1 MFIHLHVHSPYSFL
15 DGASSITG
23 IVERAAGLDMPA
35 IAVTDHNKLS
45 FAVRFIKT
53 AKEAGIKPIIGCEVT
68 MKENFHLTLLC
79 KNSTGYRNL
88 CTVLTRAH
96 LENMRGSPM
105 VDLDTL
111 AFHKEGLFVLSGCR
125 RGLIPSLIL
134 QKRFNEARKAAESY
148 KNIFGQDSFVI
159 ELSESLL
166 PGSMSLNKALSEL
179 AVALNL
185 RIVVTN
191 NVHYATKEEFQIHD
205 ILTCIRTLTKL
216 EDVHPERR
224 LNSENYLKSGSEMK
238 EEYKDYPEGL
248 HMTQAIAEQCE
259 CPLDLGAPNFP
270 AFVYPNDFKSS
281 NHFLRH
287 LVYQGGVRR
296 YGKITQEVKM
306 RLEHELN
313 IIGQLGYED
322 YFLVVWDLVKFAAR
336 QNIRHAGRGSA
347 ADSAV
352 AYCLGITDVDPI
364 AQSLLFERFMSL
376 ERGEK
381 PDIDVDFDAR
391 RRDEVTAYV
400 YRKYGDAHVASV
412 ATYNTFQGRSST
424 RDVGKAMGYSQDE
437 IDMIAK
443 RLPHIPGYLL
453 EDAFES
459 LPELRSLEIPEKRL
473 KTLIEITGKL
483 SGFPRFLGT
492 HLGGVVISKNPVTWL
507 SPLERSAKGVKILQ
521 FDKDDVED
529 LGLVKIDLL
538 SLRTLGAVEDSL
550 RFIEINWAAGP
561 AGNQSNGLESNPKH
575 CLKGSLE
582 CDGGLQGA
590 KLDYDC
596 IPLDDKATFN
606 RLQSADTIG
615 IFQLESPA
623 QRGLQARLGADNI
636 EDIVASVALI
646 RPGPIK
652 GDMVE
657 PFIRRRRGEED
668 ISYLDPRL
676 EPILKNTYG
685 VILFQEQV
693 IEIASVI
700 AGFTPGE
707 ADNLRRVMT
716 HGRSFDEME
725 KIGELFIEKAVKSG
739 VAEQTAN
746 EIFKC
751 IKGYASYGFC
761 EAHARAFATT
771 AYKTAYLIEHYPA
784 EFYGSI
790 LNNQPMGFYPVST
803 ICVEAKNH
811 GVEVHGP
818 SINYSGKDV
827 AVKGSSIRLPFK
839 MISGM
844 KQNAIVSI
852 IREREKGEFRSFY
865 DFTRRVKVD
874 SGVLRNLILC
884 GSFDEFGVSRK
895 SLLWQSKNAYV
906 ADDNPQAETLVE
918 LNGHSCRYL
927 PDRPSCTNAPDG
939 DFRTSAPGEEYCGN
953 VPGKDS
959 CVGVPGA
966 FTASG
971 ASGTFAARGIQ
982 DTQDVP
988 GSPCVSGVHSVIG
1001 APGAMEFSLGE
1012 KVAFEYQIL
1021 GAGISAHPMEI
1032 WRSRLKCQDFVS
1044 SRELSGIKPGDF
1056 VKTGGIPVRPHRPPT
1071 KSGRTVVFLS
1081 LEDEYGLIDVT
1092 CFENVYA
1099 RYGKFLFPGKLMPL
1113 GIWGQVQKRGKVFS
1127 IMAKTVF
1134 PLSYVL

>member
-15 DGASSITG
+15 DGASSITR
-23 IVERAAGLDMPA
+23 IVERAAELGMPA
-35 IAVTDHNKLS
+35 LAITDHNKLS
-45 FAVRFIKT
+45 SAVRFIKT
-53 AKEAGIKPIIGCEVT
+53 AKKAGIKPIIGCEVT
-68 MKENFHLTLLC
+68 VKGNFHLTLLC
-79 KNSTGYRNL
+79 KNSIGYRNL
-88 CTVLTRAH
+88 CTVLTRAN

-105 VDLDTL
+105 VDLNTL
-111 AFHKEGLFVLSGCR
+111 ASHKEGLFVLSGCR

-134 QKRFNEARKAAESY
+134 QKRFKEARAVAESY
-148 KNIFGQDSFVI
+148 KSIFGKDWFMI

-179 AVALNL
+179 AAALNL
-185 RIVVTN
+185 RSVATN

-224 LNSENYLKSGSEMK
+224 LNSENYLKSESAMK
-238 EEYKDYPEGL
+238 EQYKDYPESL
-248 HMTQAIAEQCE
+248 YMTQVIAEQCE
-259 CPLDLGAPNFP
+259 CPLNLGVPNFP
-270 AFVYPNDFKSS
+270 AFSYPHGFNSS
-281 NHFLRH
+281 KHFLRH
-287 LVYQGGVRR
+287 LVYQGAKRC
-296 YGKITQEVKM
+296 YKKITHKVKT

-313 IIGQLGYED
+313 IIEQLGYED
-322 YFLVVWDLVKFAAR
+322 YFLVVWDLVKYAAK

-352 AYCLGITDVDPI
+352 AYCLGVTDVDPI
-364 AQSLLFERFMSL
+364 AQNLLFERFMSL

-381 PDIDVDFDAR
+381 PDIDIDFDAR
-391 RRDEVTAYV
+391 RRDEVTEYV
-400 YRKYGDAHVASV
+400 YRKYGEQHVASV
-412 ATYNTFQGRSST
+412 ATYNTFQARSSI
-424 RDVGKAMGYSQDE
+424 RDIGKAMGYAQDE
-437 IDMIAK
+437 IDIIAK
-443 RLPHIPGYLL
+443 RLPYIPGYLL
-453 EDAFES
+453 EDAFKS
-459 LPELRSLEIPEKRL
+459 LPELRSLDIPEKRL
-473 KTLIEITGKL
+473 RILIETAGQL
-483 SGFPRFLGT
+483 FGFPRFLGT
-492 HLGGVVISKNPVTWL
+492 HLGGVVISKDPITWL

-550 RFIEINWAAGP
+550 RLI
-561 AGNQSNGLESNPKH
+561 ESNPKSTWKFGLAKDQEA
-575 CLKGSLE
+575 CLKNSSYLGFDYGHEYGEGRGSNLPAALSAE
-582 CDGGLQGA
+582 CGKANLGA
-590 KLDYDC
+590 TSYPPSSQVHVNLGSASGSKLDYGR
-596 IPLDDKATFN
+596 IPLDDKATFK

-676 EPILKNTYG
+676 EPILKKTYG

-725 KIGELFIEKAVKSG
+725 KIGRLFIEKAVKSG
-739 VAEQTAN
+739 VTEQTAN
-746 EIFKC
+746 QIFNC

-790 LNNQPMGFYPVST
+790 LNNRPMGFYPVST

-811 GVEVHGP
+811 GVEVLGP
-818 SINYSGKDV
+818 SINRSGKDV
-827 AVKGSSIRLPFK
+827 AVKGSSIRISFK
-839 MISGM
+839 MINGM
-844 KQNAIVSI
+844 KQNAITSI
-852 IREREKGEFRSFY
+852 IRERERGEFKSFY

-874 SGVLRNLILC
+874 SNVLRNLILC
-884 GSFDEFGVSRK
+884 GVFDEFGVSRK
-895 SLLWQSKNAYV
+895 SLLWQLKHAYL
-906 ADDNPQAETLVE
+906 ADDNPQTETLIE
-918 LNGHSCRYL
+918 LNS
-927 PDRPSCTNAPDG
+927 
-939 DFRTSAPGEEYCGN
+939 
-953 VPGKDS
+953 V
-959 CVGVPGA
+959 VG
-966 FTASG
+966 S
-971 ASGTFAARGIQ
+971 S
-982 DTQDVP
+982 
-988 GSPCVSGVHSVIG
+988 
-1001 APGAMEFSLGE
+1001 GAMEFSLGE
-1012 KVAFEYQIL
+1012 KVTFEYQIL

-1113 GIWGQVQKRGKVFS
+1113 GIWGQVQKRGNAFS
-1127 IMAKTVF
+1127 ITAKTVF
-1134 PLSYVL
+1134 PLSYVLS

>member
-1 MFIHLHVHSPYSFL
+1 MFTHLHVHSPYSFL
-15 DGASSITG
+15 DGASGITD
-23 IVERAAGLDMPA
+23 IVERAAKLGMHSIA
-35 IAVTDHNKLS
+35 ITDHNKLS
-45 FAVRFIKT
+45 CAVRFIKA
-53 AKEAGIKPIIGCEVT
+53 AKKVGIKPIIGCEVT
-68 MKENFHLTLLC
+68 VKGNFHLTLLC

-96 LENMRGSPM
+96 LENMRGSPA
-105 VDLDTL
+105 VDLSTL
-111 AFHKEGLFVLSGCR
+111 ASQREGLFILSGCR

-134 QKRFNEARKAAESY
+134 QKRFKEAREVAESY
-148 KNIFGQDSFVI
+148 KGIFGQDSFII

-166 PGSMSLNKALSEL
+166 PGSINLNKALSEL
-179 AVALNL
+179 AVDLHL
-185 RIVVTN
+185 HCVVTN
-191 NVHYATKEEFQIHD
+191 NVHYAVREEFQIHD

-224 LNSENYLKSGSEMK
+224 LNSENYLKAESEMK
-238 EEYKDYPEGL
+238 EEFKDYPEGL
-248 HMTQAIAEQCE
+248 RMTQVIAEQCE
-259 CPLDLGAPNFP
+259 CPIGLGIPNFP
-270 AFVYPNDFKSS
+270 VFAHPKGFNSS
-281 NHFLRH
+281 KIFLRH
-287 LVYQGGVRR
+287 LVYQGAEHR
-296 YGKITQEVKM
+296 YGKITSKVAT
-306 RLEHELN
+306 RLDHELN
-313 IIGQLGYED
+313 IICQLGYED
-322 YFLVVWDLVKFAAR
+322 YFLVVWDLVKFAAG
-336 QNIRHAGRGSA
+336 QNIRYAGRGSA
-347 ADSAV
+347 ADSAA

-364 AQSLLFERFMSL
+364 AQNLLFERFMSL

-391 RRDEVTAYV
+391 QRDEVTEFV
-400 YRKYGDAHVASV
+400 YKKYGNEHVASV
-412 ATYNTFQGRSST
+412 AAYNTFQGRSSV

-437 IDMIAK
+437 IDIIAK
-443 RLPHIPGYLL
+443 RLPHIPGHML
-453 EDAFES
+453 EEAFKS
-459 LPELRSLEIPEKRL
+459 FPELRSLDIPEKRL
-473 KTLIEITGKL
+473 KTLIEIAGKL

-550 RFIEINWAAGP
+550 RFIDGNLRYPARNQEAGVEIP
-561 AGNQSNGLESNPKH
+561 LRSKF
-575 CLKGSLE
+575 
-582 CDGGLQGA
+582 
-590 KLDYDC
+590 DYDS

-606 RLQSADTIG
+606 RLQSGDTVG
-615 IFQLESPA
+615 VFQLESPA

-657 PFIRRRRGEED
+657 PFIRRRKGEED
-668 ISYLDPRL
+668 VSYLDPRL
-676 EPILKNTYG
+676 APILKKTYG

-693 IEIASVI
+693 IEIASAI

-716 HGRSFDEME
+716 HGRSFDEMA

-739 VAEQTAN
+739 VAEETAK

-751 IKGYASYGFC
+751 IQGYASYGFC

-803 ICVEAKNH
+803 VCVEARSH
-811 GVEVHGP
+811 GVKVLGP
-818 SINYSGKDV
+818 SVNHSGKDV
-827 AVKGSSIRLPFK
+827 VVRDNTIRIPFK

-844 KQNAIVSI
+844 KENAVKAIVY
-852 IREREKGEFRSFY
+852 EREKGGEFRSFH
-865 DFTRRVKVD
+865 DFTRRAKVD

-884 GSFDEFGVSRK
+884 GSFDEFGISRK
-895 SLLWQSKNAYV
+895 SLLWQLKDAYL
-906 ADDNPQAETLVE
+906 ADNNPQSETLVDQYE
-918 LNGHSCRYL
+918 VCDAHTPAIPAAG
-927 PDRPSCTNAPDG
+927 T
-939 DFRTSAPGEEYCGN
+939 PG
-953 VPGKDS
+953 S
-959 CVGVPGA
+959 SGV
-966 FTASG
+966 SG
-971 ASGTFAARGIQ
+971 AHGIHGARSVVAGSGAI
-982 DTQDVP
+982 
-988 GSPCVSGVHSVIG
+988 
-1001 APGAMEFSLGE
+1001 EFSLRE

-1021 GAGISAHPMEI
+1021 GVGISAHPIGI
-1032 WRSRLKCQDFVS
+1032 WRSRLKNREFVS
-1044 SRELSGIKPGDF
+1044 SQEISGINPGDF

-1071 KSGRTVVFLS
+1071 RSGRTVVFLS

-1099 RYGKFLFPGKLMPL
+1099 RYGKFLFPGNLIPL
-1113 GIWGQVQKRGKVFS
+1113 GVWGQVQKRGNVFS
-1127 IMAKTVF
+1127 ITAKTVF
-1134 PLSYVL
+1134 PLSYVLCSS

>member
-1 MFIHLHVHSPYSFL
+1 MFTHLHVHSPYSFL

-23 IVERAAGLDMPA
+23 IVERAAELGMHSIA
-35 IAVTDHNKLS
+35 ITDHNKLS
-45 FAVRFIKT
+45 SAVRFIKA
-53 AKEAGIKPIIGCEVT
+53 AKKAGIKPIIGCEVT
-68 MKENFHLTLLC
+68 VKGNFHLTLLC
-79 KNSTGYRNL
+79 KNRTGYMNL

-96 LENMRGSPM
+96 LENMRGFPV

-111 AFHKEGLFVLSGCR
+111 ASQREGLFVLSGCR

-134 QKRFNEARKAAESY
+134 QKRIKEAREVAESY
-148 KNIFGQDSFVI
+148 KRIFGQDSFFI

-179 AVALNL
+179 AADLHL
-185 RIVVTN
+185 RCVVTN
-191 NVHYATKEEFQIHD
+191 NVHYAAREEFQIHD

-224 LNSENYLKSGSEMK
+224 LNSENYLKSESEMK
-238 EEYKDYPEGL
+238 EEYKYYSEGL
-248 HMTQAIAEQCE
+248 RMTQVIAEQCE
-259 CPLDLGAPNFP
+259 CPIDLGALNFP
-270 AFVYPNDFKSS
+270 AFAYPKGFNSS
-281 NHFLRH
+281 KHFLRH
-287 LVYQGGVRR
+287 LVYQGAEHR
-296 YGKITQEVKM
+296 YGKITSKVTA
-306 RLEHELN
+306 RLDHEFN
-313 IIGQLGYED
+313 IICQLGYED
-322 YFLVVWDLVKFAAR
+322 YFLVVWDLVEFAVG

-364 AQSLLFERFMSL
+364 AQNLLFERFMSL

-400 YRKYGDAHVASV
+400 YKKYGDEHVASV
-412 ATYNTFQGRSST
+412 ATYNTFQGRSSV

-437 IDMIAK
+437 IDIIAK
-443 RLPHIPGYLL
+443 RLPHIPGYMI
-453 EDAFES
+453 EDAFRS
-459 LPELRSLEIPEKRL
+459 LPELRNLNIPEKRL
-473 KTLIEITGKL
+473 KTLIEIAGKL

-492 HLGGVVISKNPVTWL
+492 HLGGVVISKNPVTWF
-507 SPLERSAKGVKILQ
+507 SPLERSAKGVRILQ

-538 SLRTLGAVEDSL
+538 SLRTLGAIEDSL
-550 RFIEINWAAGP
+550 RFIDGNPAIGP
-561 AGNQSNGLESNPKH
+561 ANNHSDANHGAVNP
-575 CLKGSLE
+575 GSPSYSR
-582 CDGGLQGA
+582 
-590 KLDYDC
+590 LDYDC
-596 IPLDDKATFN
+596 IPLDDKATFD
-606 RLQSADTIG
+606 RLQSGDTVG

-668 ISYLDPRL
+668 VSYLDPRL
-676 EPILKNTYG
+676 EPILRKTYG

-693 IEIASVI
+693 IEIASAI

-716 HGRSFDEME
+716 HGRSFDEMA
-725 KIGELFIEKAVKSG
+725 KIGELFIEKAVNGG
-739 VAEQTAN
+739 VTEKTAN

-784 EFYGSI
+784 EFFGSI

-803 ICVEAKNH
+803 VCVEARSH
-811 GVEVHGP
+811 GVKVLGP
-818 SINYSGKDV
+818 SVNHSGKDV
-827 AVKGSSIRLPFK
+827 VVKENSIRIPFK
-839 MISGM
+839 MITGM
-844 KQNAIVSI
+844 KENAITSI
-852 IREREKGEFRSFY
+852 VREREKGGEFRSFY

-874 SGVLRNLILC
+874 SDVLRNLMLC

-895 SLLWQSKNAYV
+895 SLLWQLKDAYL
-906 ADDNPQAETLVE
+906 ADNNPQSETLVE
-918 LNGHSCRYL
+918 RYEVCDAHTPAIPAAGI
-927 PDRPSCTNAPDG
+927 PDSPGVSG
-939 DFRTSAPGEEYCGN
+939 VSGAPGIHGA
-953 VPGKDS
+953 PG
-959 CVGVPGA
+959 VHNA
-966 FTASG
+966 IG
-971 ASGTFAARGIQ
+971 ASGSI
-982 DTQDVP
+982 D
-988 GSPCVSGVHSVIG
+988 
-1001 APGAMEFSLGE
+1001 FSLGE

-1032 WRSRLKCQDFVS
+1032 WRSRLNSREFVS

-1056 VKTGGIPVRPHRPPT
+1056 VKAGGIPIRPHRPPT
-1071 KSGRTVVFLS
+1071 RSGRTVVFLS

-1092 CFENVYA
+1092 CFENVYT
-1099 RYGKFLFPGKLMPL
+1099 RYGKFLFPGKLIPL
-1113 GIWGQVQKRGKVFS
+1113 GVWGQVQKRGNAFS
-1127 IMAKTVF
+1127 ITVKTVF
-1134 PLSYVL
+1134 PLSYVLS